1 MKYIMQDWGKKYD
14 GILYF
19 VQRLEEMLF
28 HYSDDIVKAPVH
40 NTSTLIKEYI
50 ELDQDD
56 TIQDFHS
63 ELVASELIESIQ
75 NDELIKKKLGT
86 EFVERIIKSIKI
98 NPRETIYY
106 LAGIIRLDKY
116 YAWCVEAIVENT
128 KDSRKKN
135 EIGSSLRKWI
145 SAVLDVGY
153 SPEFIYRYLH
163 IVFEESNLE
172 PSEKLEV
179 FLRYFSLKKKKYCTY
194 FLFMGAIE
202 NYRELLEERLGISFD
217 EDNYFN
223 RIKKKDNRSFIGKL
237 QVEGIDPHTAADV
250 AYNRID
256 IFIRF
261 YKVLSN
267 RKKDIIGKTAFVISE
282 DGKEEIYITV
292 KPAGYNNIEVE
303 PQYNMVEVI
312 DNAVLGCQ
320 RKPGDT
326 YGLLQRIITLH
337 NMALIQSEVS
347 DGFVNF
353 WSIMEVVTR
362 DTKGKSKIEKVVNGV
377 LPILQ
382 NDFWHKYFEAI
393 NKDLK
398 NALSNGDYKG
408 VLYKINEEGSEEYK
422 IACLCLL
429 EQYEASREELFSQLK
444 AFPNI
449 RQRIYKVYLLRK
461 DKSKLFDLSEK
472 YSQRLKWHIYR
483 LYRVRNGI
491 VHAGEEHKYVKN
503 LGEHLHMYCD
513 SIINE
518 IIHKLASYDAFLSI
532 QDVLVDTRLL
542 VEMKRERFNMSEK
555 ISEEDISL
563 LFQRTFQVELS
574 LSND

>member
-1 MKYIMQDWGKKYD
+1 MKYITQNWGKTYD

-56 TIQDFHS
+56 TVQDFHGDF
-63 ELVASELIESIQ
+63 VAYELIESIQ
-75 NDELIKKKLGT
+75 IDDLIKTKLGV

-98 NPRETIYY
+98 SPKETIYY
-106 LAGIIRLDKY
+106 LAGVIRPDKY
-116 YAWCVEAIVENT
+116 YEWCVEAIVEHS
-128 KDSRKKN
+128 KESKKKS
-135 EIGSSLRKWI
+135 EISASLRKWI
-145 SAVLDVGY
+145 ASVLDVGY

-163 IVFEESNLE
+163 SVFEGPELE
-172 PSEKLEV
+172 PNVKLRT
-179 FLRYFSLKKKKYCTY
+179 FLRYFSLETKKYYVY
-194 FLFMGAIE
+194 FLFMGAVA
-202 NYRELLEERLGISFD
+202 NYRELLEKRLGISFE
-217 EDNYFN
+217 EDVFFE
-223 RIKKKDNRSFIGKL
+223 RIKKKDNKSFIGKL
-237 QVEGIDPHTAADV
+237 QVEGIDPYIAADE
-250 AYNRID
+250 AYSRID

-267 RKKDIIGKTAFVISE
+267 RKKDIVGKTAFVISE
-282 DGKEEIYITV
+282 ERKEEIYITV
-292 KPAGYNNIEVE
+292 KPTGYNNIEVE
-303 PQYNMVEVI
+303 PQYDMVEVI

-320 RKPGDT
+320 RKPRYT
-326 YGLLQRIITLH
+326 YDLLQRIIMLH
-337 NMALIQSEVS
+337 NMALMQSEVN

-353 WSIMEVVTR
+353 WSIMELVSKDV
-362 DTKGKSKIEKVVNGV
+362 KGKSKIEKVVNGI

-382 NDFWHKYFEAI
+382 NDYWHKYFGTI
-393 NKDLK
+393 NSDMK
-398 NALSNGDYKG
+398 NALSNGDYRD
-408 VLYKINEEGSEEYK
+408 LLNKIEEEGIEEYK

-429 EQYEASREELFSQLK
+429 ERYETLREDLFLQLK

-449 RQRIYKVYLLRK
+449 RQRIYKVYLLK
-461 DKSKLFDLSEK
+461 NDKSRLFDLSEK

-503 LGEHLHMYCD
+503 LGEHLHIYCD
-513 SIINE
+513 SVITE
-518 IIHKLASYDAFLSI
+518 IIFKLSSYETFLSI

-542 VEMKRERFNMSEK
+542 VEMKRERFNKTEK
-555 ISEEDISL
+555 ISKEDIGL
-563 LFQRTFQVELS
+563 LFERTFKGE
-574 LSND
+574 

>member
-1 MKYIMQDWGKKYD
+1 MKYITQNWGKTYD

-56 TIQDFHS
+56 TVQDFHGDF
-63 ELVASELIESIQ
+63 VAHELIESIQ
-75 NDELIKKKLGT
+75 IDDLIKTKLGV

-98 NPRETIYY
+98 SPKETIYY
-106 LAGIIRLDKY
+106 LAGVIQPDKY
-116 YAWCVEAIVENT
+116 YEWCVEAIVEHS
-128 KDSRKKN
+128 KESKKKS
-135 EIGSSLRKWI
+135 EISASLRKWI
-145 SAVLDVGY
+145 ASVLDVGY

-163 IVFEESNLE
+163 SVFEEPELE
-172 PSEKLEV
+172 PNVKLRT
-179 FLRYFSLKKKKYCTY
+179 FLRYFSLETKKYYVY
-194 FLFMGAIE
+194 FLFMGAVA
-202 NYRELLEERLGISFD
+202 NYRELLEKRLGISFE
-217 EDNYFN
+217 EDDFFE
-223 RIKKKDNRSFIGKL
+223 RIKKKDNKSFIGKL
-237 QVEGIDPHTAADV
+237 QVEGIDPYIAADE
-250 AYNRID
+250 AYSRID

-267 RKKDIIGKTAFVISE
+267 RKKDIVGKTAFVISE
-282 DGKEEIYITV
+282 ERKEEIYITV
-292 KPAGYNNIEVE
+292 KPTGYNNIEVE
-303 PQYNMVEVI
+303 PQYDMVEVI

-320 RKPGDT
+320 RKPQYT
-326 YGLLQRIITLH
+326 YDLLQRIIMLH
-337 NMALIQSEVS
+337 NMALMQSEVN

-353 WSIMEVVTR
+353 WSIMEVVSK
-362 DTKGKSKIEKVVNGV
+362 DVKGKSKIEKVVNGI

-382 NDFWHKYFEAI
+382 NGYWHKYFGTI
-393 NKDLK
+393 NSDMK
-398 NALSNGDYKG
+398 NALSNGDYRD
-408 VLYKINEEGSEEYK
+408 LLNKIEEEGIEEYK

-429 EQYEASREELFSQLK
+429 EQYETLREDLFLQLK

-449 RQRIYKVYLLRK
+449 RQRIYKVYLLK
-461 DKSKLFDLSEK
+461 NDKSRLFDLSEK

-503 LGEHLHMYCD
+503 LGEHLHIYCD
-513 SIINE
+513 SVITE
-518 IIHKLASYDAFLSI
+518 IIFKLSSYETFLSI

-542 VEMKRERFNMSEK
+542 VEMKRERFNKTEK
-555 ISEEDISL
+555 ISKEDIGL
-563 LFQRTFQVELS
+563 LFERTFKGE
-574 LSND
+574 